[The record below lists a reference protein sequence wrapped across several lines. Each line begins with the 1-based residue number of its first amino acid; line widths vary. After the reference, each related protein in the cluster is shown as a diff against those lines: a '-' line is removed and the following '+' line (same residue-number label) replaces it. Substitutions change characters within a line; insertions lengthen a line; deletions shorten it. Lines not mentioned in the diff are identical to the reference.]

1 MKYFKLFLISF
12 LLITEI
18 VEAQDPHFS
27 QFYYSP
33 LTENPALTGAFDGSY
48 RLGTIYKNQ
57 WGSVTSPFVYST
69 PSISGDYKLMNNGY
83 NNNYLGVG
91 LMLLND
97 RSGDANLSNLT
108 AMFSA
113 AYHLSLDQ
121 RGYNHIS
128 IGLQGGIVQKSID
141 QAALKFLDQYDGNGG
156 FTGISAEHFDNVSI
170 LYPDFSA
177 GAAYTSVISKQT
189 RFQAGISVFHL
200 TQPTERFL
208 QSTVSNDRLP
218 IRYLAH
224 ASATFG
230 LNSKIY
236 LFPFGQFQMQNK
248 NQEVVAGANIGY
260 KFAGTPSAV
269 GTLFYVG
276 AFTRVKYNV
285 VPTVGFMMN
294 GLQFGLSYD
303 VNLSND
309 LKAVAKSNGGFE
321 LALVYTGILRSDK
334 GQPIPCPTF

>member
-1 MKYFKLFLISF
+1 MKKYTI
-12 LLITEI
+12 LLILFTSLATLLS
-18 VEAQDPHFS
+18 AQDPHFS

-48 RLGTIYKNQ
+48 RVEAIYKNQ

-83 NNNYLGVG
+83 NNNYLGIG

-113 AYHLSLDQ
+113 AYHIALDQ
-121 RGYNHIS
+121 RGKNHIS
-128 IGLQGGIVQKSID
+128 VGIQGGIVQKSID

-156 FTGISAEHFDNVSI
+156 FTGITAEHFNNLSI

-177 GAAYTSVISKQT
+177 GVVYSRIVSTQT
-189 RFQAGISVFHL
+189 RFQLGASAFHL
-200 TQPTERFL
+200 TRPTERFL
-208 QSTVSNDRLP
+208 ESTTDNDQLP
-218 IRYLAH
+218 MRFLGH

-230 LNSKIY
+230 LTNKIY
-236 LFPFGQFQMQNK
+236 LFPFAQFQMQGK
-248 NQEVVAGANIGY
+248 NQEVVGGANLGY
-260 KFAGTPSAV
+260 KFMGSPSAI

-276 AFTRVKYNV
+276 AFTRVKYNI
-285 VPTVGFMMN
+285 VPTLGFMMN

-303 VNLSND
+303 VNIASD
-309 LKAVAKSNGGFE
+309 LRAVAKSTGGFE
-321 LALVYTGILRSDK
+321 LALIYTGILKSDK
-334 GQPIPCPTF
+334 GKPIPCPTF